1 MSYLAP
7 SENVID
13 AVALLLLDIGM
24 NGEFSYNKK
33 NSSGPLTDKQKN
45 MKREVKV
52 ILTKWFSEGSTK
64 QSMRLIFD
72 AILSMNQFV
81 QSKNEIIELKAIIE
95 AQNNKSLCTKEYME
109 TLYKDEIRAE
119 LKAQLDQDREEAIES
134 SRRVNRRLIKTI
146 EKLEEQIAG
155 HKDKRSNEE
164 YEMLK
169 QQNIEMNEIIL
180 DLRKKTKLNRKALEI
195 QKILAAA
202 ATE

>member
-164 YEMLK
+164 YEMLR